1 MGVSNTLNVFY
12 SPLPLPLHCPAPLSP
27 QVKSPPPFPRFP
39 LRITFV
45 LHVPPSSPPSQL
57 LWSFLLSVVALG
69 RILTPEDVG

>member
-12 SPLPLPLHCPAPLSP
+12 SPLTLSP
-27 QVKSPPPFPRFP
+27 GKAPPPPRFP

-45 LHVPPSSPPSQL
+45 LHLPPSSPPSQL